1 MDLIE
6 LTSVLMKKDGEAS
19 YPHIQTRWRFSVW
32 GFGFISVTEVVAFH
46 VNRIYVYASVMMRL
60 TKLNQLVL
68 IESLDFIWWPIE
80 FPYFVWH

>member
-6 LTSVLMKKDGEAS
+6 LTSVLMEKDGEAS
-19 YPHIQTRWRFSVW
+19 YPHIQTRWRCKDVMPSTFGVW

-68 IESLDFIWWPIE
+68 IESLDFI
-80 FPYFVWH
+80 